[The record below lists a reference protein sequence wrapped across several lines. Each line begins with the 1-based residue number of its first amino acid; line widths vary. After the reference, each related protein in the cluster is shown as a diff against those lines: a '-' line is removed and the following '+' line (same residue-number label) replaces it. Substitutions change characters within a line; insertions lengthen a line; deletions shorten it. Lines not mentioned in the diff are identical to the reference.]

1 MGQVMFDI
9 DVLRTFSTGIAL
21 GSYARAADKLGRS
34 TSAVSAQLKKL
45 ESQAGTVLFRKAGR
59 GLELT
64 EAGETLLAY
73 AHRMLELNEEAG
85 AALRGVD
92 LQGSV
97 RLGLQEDFGET
108 LLPAV
113 LGRFARAHP
122 RVRIEACVARS
133 TELRERLELG
143 QVDLALAWDV
153 GDQPLSPNAERI
165 ARLPLLWI
173 GPSAPDRVEAP
184 WWTERESRSRGTRPA
199 RSKEPLPL
207 VMLDAPC
214 PLRDIVI
221 AALDRAGVPWRRAF
235 GSASLGA
242 LWAAASAGLG
252 LTVRTPFGLPPH
264 VRAIDHTALSLP
276 ALPQISLVLYRA
288 QAHPEAPASRLATLL
303 LEAVRQHVQPF
314 SVPARPPAPA
324 RARVHRQGTAV
335 VPPALVE

>member
-1 MGQVMFDI
+1 MSQVMFDL

-21 GSYARAADKLGRS
+21 GSYARAADRLGRS

-64 EAGETLLAY
+64 DAGETLLTY

-85 AALRGVD
+85 AAMRGTD
-92 LQGSV
+92 LQGWV

-122 RVRIEACVARS
+122 KVRIEACVARS
-133 TELRERLELG
+133 GELRERLELG
-143 QVDLALAWDV
+143 QLDLALAWDA
-153 GDQPLSPNAERI
+153 GDQPLSPYAERV

-173 GPSAPDRVEAP
+173 GPKTPDRVEAP
-184 WWTERESRSRGTRPA
+184 WWTERESRGAGTRQA

-207 VMLDAPC
+207 PLIMLDAPC
-214 PLRDIVI
+214 PLREIVI
-221 AALDRAGVPWRRAF
+221 TALDRAGVPWRRAF
-235 GSASLGA
+235 GSASLAA

-252 LTVRTPFGLPPH
+252 LTVRTPFGLPSH
-264 VRAIDHTALSLP
+264 VRAIDRATLSLP

-288 QAHPEAPASRLATLL
+288 QAHSEAPASRLATLL
-303 LEAVRQHVQPF
+303 LEAVRQRVQ
-314 SVPARPPAPA
+314 
-324 RARVHRQGTAV
+324 
-335 VPPALVE
+335 LE